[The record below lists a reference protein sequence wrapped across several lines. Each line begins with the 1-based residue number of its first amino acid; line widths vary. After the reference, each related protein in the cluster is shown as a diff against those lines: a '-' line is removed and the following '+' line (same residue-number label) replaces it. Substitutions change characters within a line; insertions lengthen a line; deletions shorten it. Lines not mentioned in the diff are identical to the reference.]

1 MLDLLI
7 FFKRFFLS
15 IHLRESKEEQ
25 RKGGSSEGEG
35 DTESPMDSGLDPR
48 TQRLCLNQREMFN

>member
-15 IHLRESKEEQ
+15 IHLRESKEEHK
-25 RKGGSSEGEG
+25 KGGRFRGRGRHRLHGLRARSQDPEIVSEPEG
-35 DTESPMDSGLDPR
+35 DV
-48 TQRLCLNQREMFN
+48 